1 MLRNY
6 IMLPLL
12 SLLMITI
19 NFVKPKK
26 FKLAFSKIDNMRDYS
41 IFFFGGKKKLI
52 ILINYNLK
60 LLYFLTIKAL

>member
-1 MLRNY
+1 MLRHY

-26 FKLAFSKIDNMRDYS
+26 FKLAFSKIDNMRDYLF
-41 IFFFGGKKKLI
+41 IFFFRKK
-52 ILINYNLK
+52 NVNNLHQ
-60 LLYFLTIKAL
+60 L

>member
-1 MLRNY
+1 MLRHY

-26 FKLAFSKIDNMRDYS
+26 IELVFSKIDNMRDYS
-41 IFFFGGKKKLI
+41 IYFFWGVVVGRV
-52 ILINYNLK
+52 NNLYQ
-60 LLYFLTIKAL
+60 L